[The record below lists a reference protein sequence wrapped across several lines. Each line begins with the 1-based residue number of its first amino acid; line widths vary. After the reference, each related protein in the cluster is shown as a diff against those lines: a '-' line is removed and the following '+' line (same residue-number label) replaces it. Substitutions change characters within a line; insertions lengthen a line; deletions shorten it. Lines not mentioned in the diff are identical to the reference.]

1 MSSTQD
7 HTRSDL
13 DEDSAPSVW
22 LPQYYF
28 LDIFSEG
35 IKIHSDR
42 GQNTS
47 NRDVKSASLNFSS
60 GRKIEREDSI
70 LGLGF
75 AAGKMHLSG
84 NNALRL
90 GG

>member
-13 DEDSAPSVW
+13 DEDSAPSVG

-28 LDIFSEG
+28 LGIFSEG

-42 GQNTS
+42 GQKIS
-47 NRDVKSASLNFSS
+47 NRAVKSASVNLIS
-60 GRKIEREDSI
+60 GKKQNGRI
-70 LGLGF
+70 
-75 AAGKMHLSG
+75 AY
-84 NNALRL
+84 
-90 GG
+90 